1 MISFIGFTSQS
12 LGAIMIAYTAIR
24 VHSRVA
30 REKKVDAH
38 AFKDMNQERMIGFLG
53 VALIIIGY
61 ILQIPSYI
69 N

>member
-1 MISFIGFTSQS
+1 
-12 LGAIMIAYTAIR
+12 MIAYTAIR